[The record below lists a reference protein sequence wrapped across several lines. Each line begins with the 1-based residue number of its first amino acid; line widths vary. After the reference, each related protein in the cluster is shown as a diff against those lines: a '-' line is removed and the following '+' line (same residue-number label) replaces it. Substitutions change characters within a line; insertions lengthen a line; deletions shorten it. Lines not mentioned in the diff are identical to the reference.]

1 MANSSGKITAPV
13 RQKAD
18 VQYVLTGSTSGS
30 AALSDLCT
38 HANIKPFAKYKPV
51 RNTSATPDR
60 TTNINPWWKVDGDC
74 GLVPYIL
81 SRGYSDVVNH
91 CDGTMNGWQ
100 YLKPNGSTYPYR
112 LLDFDKYNHNVSTSV
127 KMFSIA
133 PPTVGTSASSEFVA
147 RLQNP
152 SGTDALHWIDF
163 DTIKYAYFGIYAV
176 KSGSGISHRVTA
188 QSSLYGGGGEGS
200 GDMFSV
206 STYGWSTGTYQV
218 YPFFA
223 DEALIDGGGD
233 MANIYW
239 SVPMTSPITLT
250 VSNALTSVVIR
261 NYKVFTD
268 DPLYYQDGYRGY
280 KITASVSITNAGL
293 SAVTFSSNVWQV
305 RYYTWQE
312 TQPLVEG
319 ESEGSISSVT
329 VNANSATN
337 VSITGVVT
345 TEAYDEGARLYVKF
359 SSGSITLTDDVEID
373 NGRPPM

>member
-1 MANSSGKITAPV
+1 MFS
-13 RQKAD
+13 
-18 VQYVLTGSTSGS
+18 
-30 AALSDLCT
+30 
-38 HANIKPFAKYKPV
+38 
-51 RNTSATPDR
+51 
-60 TTNINPWWKVDGDC
+60 
-74 GLVPYIL
+74 LVPP
-81 SRGYSDVVNH
+81 RV
-91 CDGTMNGWQ
+91 
-100 YLKPNGSTYPYR
+100 GS
-112 LLDFDKYNHNVSTSV
+112 
-127 KMFSIA
+127 
-133 PPTVGTSASSEFVA
+133 SANDEFVA

-152 SGTDALHWIDF
+152 SGTNALHWIDF

-176 KSGSGISHRVTA
+176 KSGSSISHRVTA

-223 DEALIDGGGD
+223 DEALIDGGSD

-261 NYKVFTD
+261 NYKVFTN

-373 NGRPPM
+373 NGRPPQ

>member
-1 MANSSGKITAPV
+1 MGNSNNIIAAPV

-18 VQYVLTGSTSGS
+18 VQYVLTGSTSGNAVLS
-30 AALSDLCT
+30 ALCR
-38 HANIKPFAKYKPV
+38 HANINPFAKYKPV
-51 RNTSATPDR
+51 CFANSKPDR
-60 TTNINPWWKVDGDC
+60 NAAVNPWWKAGGDC
-74 GLVPYIL
+74 GLVPYML
-81 SRGYSDVVNH
+81 RDYSDIANH

-100 YLKPNGSTYPYR
+100 YTKPTGGTYPYR
-112 LLDFDKYNHNVSTSV
+112 LLDFNGYNHGVSTSV
-127 KMFSIA
+127 KMFSLV
-133 PPTVGTSASSEFVA
+133 PPRVGSSANDEFVA

-152 SGTDALHWIDF
+152 SGTNALHWIDF

-176 KSGSGISHRVTA
+176 KSGSSISHRVTA

-223 DEALIDGGGD
+223 DEALIDGGSD

-261 NYKVFTD
+261 NYKVFTN

-373 NGRPPM
+373 NGRPPQ